1 MAERIDANQI
11 EDTLLECRRLLTHS
25 VTDLPEYS
33 TMEKIRTDFP
43 NFVREC
49 HVAYKQALGIL
60 ISQILAIEKQVR
72 RLTRLTVPRGDSL
85 KEKIGQLKYW
95 KLLLELS
102 FNTFV
107 WIAVGWDRSK
117 VKKVFK
123 GPKYGALTEQN
134 IDLLLDYVN
143 QANQEP
149 EDFVVPLDFC
159 RFCSIGDLLR
169 IGFKEP
175 ENILKLDFIE
185 AKSGKVNDEMLETIQ
200 SRQQSQ
206 YLDFFDKY
214 GRKGIKQME
223 RYFRQQHALIENL
236 KLMHAEPGIYNN
248 PAKEDEKFIICA
260 NETIPEDYT
269 SKVIQLLE
277 SSEKDEYCVDEID
290 ECLVAGVINTK
301 CSELAVLADFDI
313 RLFIY
318 HRYINPDALHEPPVS
333 DELVGVLKT
342 IKLRDWREGF
352 SSVILH
358 PILVRPIPD
367 KYLLDLLMGRK
378 RLMFFF
384 NPQRFID
391 LCKRNGV
398 NTSFITTKEANR
410 LKSRG
415 EAKGLLELDGKFIRC
430 SLQET
435 DLILGEGILG
445 EIFYNWMRPVSIV
458 ESMKSFQLPS

>member
-1 MAERIDANQI
+1 MVDRIEGKQI

-43 NFVREC
+43 NFVRQC
-49 HVAYKQALGIL
+49 HVAYKQALGML
-60 ISQILAIEKQVR
+60 IDQILEIEKQVR
-72 RLTRLTVPRGDSL
+72 RLRVLKGNSL
-85 KEKIGQLKYW
+85 KEKIGQLNYW
-95 KLLLELS
+95 KLVLELS

-107 WIAVGWDRSK
+107 WIAVGGDRSK

-123 GPKYGALTEQN
+123 GPKYGAITEQN
-134 IDLLLDYVN
+134 IDLLLDYVKK
-143 QANQEP
+143 ANQEP
-149 EDFVVPLDFC
+149 NDFVVPLDFC
-159 RFCSIGDLLR
+159 RFCCISDLLR
-169 IGFKEP
+169 ISFEEP
-175 ENILKLDFIE
+175 EETLKLGFIE

-200 SRQQSQ
+200 SRQQSR
-206 YLDFFDKY
+206 YFDFFDKY
-214 GRKGIKQME
+214 GRNGIKQME
-223 RYFRQQHALIENL
+223 RYFRQQQALIENL
-236 KLMHAEPGIYNN
+236 KLIRAEPGIYDN
-248 PAKEDEKFIICA
+248 PAKKDKKLGICA
-260 NETIPEDYT
+260 DETIPVDYI
-269 SKVIQLLE
+269 SKIIQLFQ
-277 SSEKDEYCVDEID
+277 SSEKDEYSVDEID

-301 CSELAVLADFDI
+301 RPELAVLADFDI

-318 HRYINPDALHEPPVS
+318 HLYINPDALHEPPDP

-352 SSVILH
+352 NSVILH

-384 NPQRFID
+384 NPQRFVD

-398 NTSFITTKEANR
+398 NTSFTTKKEANR

-415 EAKGLLELDGKFIRC
+415 EAKGLVEFDGKFIRY
-430 SLQET
+430 SLQGT
-435 DLILGEGILG
+435 DWILGEGILG
-445 EIFYNWMRPVSIV
+445 EIFYNWVRPISIV
-458 ESMKSFQLPS
+458 EQMKSIQLPS